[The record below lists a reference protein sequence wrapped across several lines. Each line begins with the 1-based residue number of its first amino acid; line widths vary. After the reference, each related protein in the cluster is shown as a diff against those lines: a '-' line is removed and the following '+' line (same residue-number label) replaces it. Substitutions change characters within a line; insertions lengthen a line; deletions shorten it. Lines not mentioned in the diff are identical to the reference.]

1 MERHVK
7 EHIVAVGPVEFGVA
21 GMTQREEYLLRA
33 AELYAKAQA
42 ERDNIRKPEFE
53 NLARAY
59 LRLAK
64 QAERNSRT
72 LHETPPKKEHDQP

>member
-1 MERHVK
+1 
-7 EHIVAVGPVEFGVA
+7 
-21 GMTQREEYLLRA
+21 MTQREEYLLRA